1 MSGHLLSRA
10 RRDREPW
17 GIWLFARWLG
27 RTIVSPVTGFNR
39 WRRLLRLRHG
49 GIDHSWWWFDRLS
62 FRLLKWLTYLLAAL
76 FMAWLVRAL
85 IVVIDRSADATLLLG
100 FNPNKICVDRAVEC
114 GALTGWVTSLLSIA
128 LASAVFLL
136 WRLGLMRRRYL
147 RYARKQPK
155 ELVPTAGT
163 IIGRVVGRD
172 QLCRV
177 VMEDLR
183 VRRSRRPHVLVGGVG
198 TGKTAVLVQLTELL
212 AKRHAVPVPI
222 RLRDATELDFT
233 KLAKDKFLK
242 ELDPKLS
249 SAAEGEKAWR
259 RLLRD
264 GRIVVLADGLE
275 EALADEDESK
285 GKKPTDRDTKI
296 RTAIAEAHKRC
307 LPLFIASRPHAPLR
321 GMDATVH
328 ELEPLSEVDALSYIT
343 ESRPSED
350 DWRLSWIVEMA
361 GVAEAP
367 LYLQITREL
376 SEQDLLDD
384 IVRREEQVLHSYTHD
399 QSTLRLRLLE
409 TWEKALIDG
418 RLYPQVALNRA
429 ERAVTLDWI
438 SALAC
443 RGLKNDRLV
452 VSLDEQLP
460 QSILDWIARDR
471 PEAVV
476 KPGRRGLTGIDVRLA
491 ATWGAQLGLVEVIG
505 DRVRFEHSLIE
516 AYLGS
521 RAMTWMVTDREYWDE
536 ALGQTPDARDPDHP
550 RPGREILIALVLYS
564 RRGIGRGSNDWRPA
578 VADRQVPHV
587 KWEEVC
593 QRLMDAGRM
602 HDDNKALDIYA
613 AALEIASAPDQ
624 SAPAHEEA
632 EPAFAATEVALRRHP
647 VLGATEIDV
656 VTAVFPPAQDSG
668 GCGIRSLSGMGAEIG
683 KRWDAIHSTDLETL
697 EEAKIGLVCR
707 FGDALRTLSDSARG
721 DVGHLGYL
729 QLYEICC
736 VEESYRVRLA
746 GAQEIGRG
754 GCAAYEELRERLDLA
769 HIGARPA
776 GPDGQRRPAT
786 ASRTPGTGQW
796 AWQVSA
802 WLLPLL
808 VGSRQEECR
817 EQSHHH
823 DQRAR
828 LEDWLSHLRPAGH
841 GRSADPGW
849 PAMSPELAR
858 ADIHQ
863 PGWLSIS
870 EEIALAQGFKYAAN
884 VRHRQLHNRPE
895 AWSYLEGKALE
906 MLRDASYWFSE
917 LTLIQALT
925 LWAMPESSQPT
936 PEQRR
941 RRHDSARSIPSANP
955 DQTVERWLD
964 IVAGK
969 AGDGRHRSSRRVH
982 PFVEAAADMANRALA
997 VRRPGRFLWMDESD
1011 VVSRIGAGL
1020 PKLTPSAAR
1029 RPRLWIPPSM
1039 GWSALDAEAQQL
1051 LADVLLLLN
1060 LTERG
1065 ETADDAEGLLRR
1077 ASGHELPPCITE
1089 DRRPLR
1095 PLLTVGR
1102 AGVDRRG
1109 DGCLDGCSF
1118 QLCPYPPRGLQHHRS
1133 ELSEEFCRRQY
1144 QLVRRYLQPLHLRR
1158 RTARWQGMT
1167 ASRLRVF
1174 WMQMAERAR
1183 NSSPA

>member
-1 MSGHLLSRA
+1 MSGHLLNKA

-17 GIWLFARWLG
+17 GIWLFVRWLG
-27 RTIVSPVTGFNR
+27 RMLASPVTRFNR
-39 WRRLLRLRHG
+39 WRRLLRLRRG
-49 GIDHSWWWFDRLS
+49 GVDRSWWWVDRLS
-62 FRLLKWLTYLLAAL
+62 FRILKWFTYLLAL
-76 FMAWLVRAL
+76 IFLVWLVRAL
-85 IVVIDRSADATLLLG
+85 IVVIDGSADASFLLG
-100 FNPNKICVDRAVEC
+100 FNTNSICVDKSVEC
-114 GALTGWVTSLLSIA
+114 GALSGWVTSLLSIA

-136 WRLGLMRRRYL
+136 WRLGLMRRRYI
-147 RYARKQPK
+147 RYAARQPK
-155 ELVPTAGT
+155 DLVPTAGT

-183 VRRSRRPHVLVGGVG
+183 LRRGRRPHVLVGGVG

-233 KLAKDKFLK
+233 TLARQRFLK
-242 ELDPKLS
+242 ELDPRLGS
-249 SAAEGEKAWR
+249 EAEGEKVWR

-275 EALADEDESK
+275 EALADESGEK
-285 GKKPTDRDTKI
+285 GKSPDRDTEI
-296 RTAIAEAHKRC
+296 RTAIAKAHKLR
-307 LPLFIASRPHAPLR
+307 LPLFVASRPHAPLR
-321 GMDATVH
+321 GMDATIH

-343 ESRPSED
+343 ENRPSED

-384 IVRREEQVLHSYTHD
+384 IVGREEQVLHSYTHD

-409 TWEKALIDG
+409 TWEKALIYG
-418 RLYPQVALNRA
+418 RLYPQVALGRA
-429 ERAVTLDWI
+429 EREATLDWI

-443 RGLKNDRLV
+443 IVLKNDRLV
-452 VSLDEQLP
+452 VSLDEQVP
-460 QSILDWIARDR
+460 QSLQQWIRRDR
-471 PEAVV
+471 PEPLVT
-476 KPGRRGLTGIDVRLA
+476 PGRHSLSGIDARLA
-491 ATWGAQLGLVEVIG
+491 AVWGDQLGLVEVIG
-505 DRVRFEHSLIE
+505 DSVRFEHSLIE

-521 RAMTWMVTDREYWDE
+521 RLLTRMFSDKYWAE
-536 ALGQTPDARDPDHP
+536 ALGQTPDARDPSHP
-550 RPGREILIALVLYS
+550 RPGREFLIALVLYS
-564 RRGIGRGSNDWRPA
+564 RRGIGGRSSDGRHPEVDQQAPQVRP
-578 VADRQVPHV
+578 
-587 KWEEVC
+587 EEIC
-593 QRLMDAGRM
+593 ERLMAAGRA
-602 HDDNKALDIYA
+602 HVDNKALDIYA
-613 AALEIASAPDQ
+613 AALEIASAPDR
-624 SAPAHEEA
+624 SAVAQDQP
-632 EPAFAATEVALRRHP
+632 EPTITATEVALRRHP
-647 VLGATEIDV
+647 ALQATEIDI
-656 VTAVFPPAQDSG
+656 VTTVLPSAQDAG
-668 GCGIRSLSGMGAEIG
+668 ACGIRSLSGMGAEIRS
-683 KRWDAIHSTDLETL
+683 RWAGIQSADLETL
-697 EEAKIGLVCR
+697 EEAKIGLICR
-707 FGDALRTLSDSARG
+707 FGDALRTLGDSARG
-721 DVGHLGYL
+721 DFGHLGY
-729 QLYEICC
+729 QELYEICC
-736 VEESYRVRLA
+736 VEDSYRVRLA

-754 GCAAYEELRERLDLA
+754 GCAAYEELRGLLDPGRIGERPS
-769 HIGARPA
+769 GSGR
-776 GPDGQRRPAT
+776 QRRAT
-786 ASRTPGTGQW
+786 TSPPGTGPW

-808 VGSRQEECR
+808 TASTQEECR
-817 EQSHHH
+817 EQSHQH
-823 DQRAR
+823 DQHAR
-828 LEDWLSHLRPAGH
+828 LEDWLNHLRPAGL
-841 GRSADPGW
+841 GRAADSDW
-849 PAMSPELAR
+849 PAMSQEMAHALDRCP
-858 ADIHQ
+858 DQ
-863 PGWLSIS
+863 DWLSIS

-884 VRHRQLHNRPE
+884 LRHHQLHSRPE
-895 AWSYLEGKALE
+895 AWSYLESKALE

-925 LWAMPESSQPT
+925 LWAMPEGDQMPG
-936 PEQRR
+936 ERRRR
-941 RRHDSARSIPSANP
+941 RRHDSAHSLPSANP

-964 IVAGK
+964 IVADK
-969 AGDGRHRSSRRVH
+969 ESDRRDRSSRRVH

-1011 VVSRIGAGL
+1011 VVSRVGAGL
-1020 PKLTPSAAR
+1020 PKLPPSSAR

-1039 GWSALDAEAQQL
+1039 GWSALDPEAQQL

-1065 ETADDAEGLLRR
+1065 DTAHDAEGRLRR
-1077 ASGHELPPCITE
+1077 ASRHDLPPCLTK

-1109 DGCLDGCSF
+1109 DSCLDGCKF
-1118 QLCPYPPRGLQHHRS
+1118 QLCPYPPKGLQHHRT

-1144 QLVRRYLQPLHLRR
+1144 RLVRRYLRPLHLRR

-1167 ASRLRVF
+1167 AGRLRVF

-1183 NSSPA
+1183 NGSAV